1 MAGTSK
7 KKRRP
12 EEEETGEER
21 RAERERERVRRGWDT
36 YASLLVCE
44 YCVLLAVCIVMY
56 VAVCVIQV

>member
-12 EEEETGEER
+12 ERKEEQREK
-21 RAERERERVRRGWDT
+21 ERERRGWDT

>member
-12 EEEETGEER
+12 EDRRGKKSRER
-21 RAERERERVRRGWDT
+21 KRERERRGWDT